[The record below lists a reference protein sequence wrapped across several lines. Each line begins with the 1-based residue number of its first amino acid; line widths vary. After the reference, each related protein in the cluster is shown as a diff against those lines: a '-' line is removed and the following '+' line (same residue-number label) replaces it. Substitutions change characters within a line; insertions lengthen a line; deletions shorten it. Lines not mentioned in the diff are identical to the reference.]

1 LLAVFLG
8 KDLGGCDTTNE
19 SWRTGKDLV
28 GKSAEYVGFV
38 GGELDWGRSPSVQS
52 AHFEMVEM
60 DKIVSKKRGWVT
72 PASTQPTKKG
82 DRTNGEQR
90 SHLFPL
96 Y

>member
-8 KDLGGCDTTNE
+8 KDLVGCDTTNE
-19 SWRTGKDLV
+19 GGRTGKDLV

-60 DKIVSKKRGWVT
+60 DKIVSEKRGWVD
-72 PASTQPTKKG
+72 ARKLNLQV
-82 DRTNGEQR
+82 RALQR
-90 SHLFPL
+90 
-96 Y
+96 

>member
-38 GGELDWGRSPSVQS
+38 GCELKKRAIDVWFNGRSHSVESSQCLVFGARGEILRHPIAPRRAINILVNVNS
-52 AHFEMVEM
+52 FEV
-60 DKIVSKKRGWVT
+60 
-72 PASTQPTKKG
+72 
-82 DRTNGEQR
+82 N
-90 SHLFPL
+90 
-96 Y
+96 